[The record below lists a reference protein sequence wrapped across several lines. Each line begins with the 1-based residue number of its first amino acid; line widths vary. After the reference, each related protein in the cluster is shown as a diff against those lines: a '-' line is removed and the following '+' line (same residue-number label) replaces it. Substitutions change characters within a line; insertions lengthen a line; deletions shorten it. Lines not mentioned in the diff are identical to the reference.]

1 MPIHFLDNY
10 AANNLESAIIKKDG
24 SPLHG
29 EIWLYKQFLQFEQY
43 NLLPND
49 TWYLKHNYN
58 LSQHPAS
65 KGKVEGQCDFL
76 MLSKEGLL
84 VIEIKGG
91 GLRVDEND
99 CYYSGNN
106 TGEYQ
111 TQNPFIQ
118 AKEYTHT
125 LKELLDSKAFV
136 YRAVVLPHEAGFEL
150 KGIQLMGYSSLFF
163 SKKDFK
169 HLNENYDSKEINNLF
184 FKFISDLANKSKR
197 KIIQELYPKLTL
209 EKVNKKRFEHF
220 PELKSIELK
229 RLRSELFPIQSSY
242 GYNPEKIND
251 EIILEENYETLK
263 GLRRNLR
270 VLVQGAPGTGKT
282 VLATKFLAENLL
294 KQHKGIVF
302 CANKLIR
309 SKLEHIIISHY
320 GLDPNNIV
328 FRIFSD
334 NVSLDSIPLDIDF
347 LVFDEAQEY
356 FDDGLYDFI
365 DMLNEK
371 LENPKIL
378 ILYDPKQSI
387 VSNSKDLSWYTDFFI
402 ESGYTHYLFDEI
414 YRCVQNK
421 GISIMSSNVLN
432 NRNDEIQKNCKHLI
446 STPQTA
452 GDKLKIFKDIIGDS
466 RFVNSEK
473 IILVHSLLIENFK
486 DFVIDY
492 YKSDIEELTE
502 QNINQVTS
510 KIRFTTPLK
519 YKGLENKAIYLFTDN
534 LDEKSKVQNYVAI
547 TRAMECINII
557 LWKK

>member
-10 AANNLESAIIKKDG
+10 ATNNLELSIKKKDG

-29 EIWLYKQFLQFEQY
+29 EIWLYKQFLEFEKY
-43 NLLPND
+43 NLLPNE

-76 MLSKEGLL
+76 LLSKNGLL

-91 GLRVDEND
+91 SLRVDEND
-99 CYYSGNN
+99 CYYSGNSVS
-106 TGEYQ
+106 EYQ

-136 YRAVVLPHEAGFEL
+136 YRAVILPHEAGFEL

-163 SKKDFK
+163 SKRDFK
-169 HLNENYDSKEINNLF
+169 HLNENYDAKEINNLF

-197 KIIQELYPKLTL
+197 KVIQELYPGLTL
-209 EKVNKKRFEHF
+209 DKVNKKLFVHF

-229 RLRSELFPIQSSY
+229 RLKLELFPIQSSY

-320 GLDPNNIV
+320 GLDANNIS

-334 NVSLDSIPLDIDF
+334 NVSHDSIPSDIDF

-365 DMLNEK
+365 DMLNKK
-371 LENPKIL
+371 LENPKTL

-387 VSNSKDLSWYTDFFI
+387 VSNFKDLSWYADFFI
-402 ESGYTHYLFDEI
+402 EYSHYLFDEI
-414 YRCVQNK
+414 YRCIQNK
-421 GISIMSSNVLN
+421 DISLICNNILN
-432 NRNDEIQKNCKHLI
+432 NRNDEIQKKGGHLI
-446 STPQTA
+446 STPKTV
-452 GDKLKIFKDIIGDS
+452 GDKLKIFRHIIGDS

-473 IILVHSLLIENFK
+473 IILVHSILIEDFR
-486 DFVIDY
+486 DFVVDY

-502 QNINQVTS
+502 ENINQVTS

-534 LDEKSKVQNYVAI
+534 LDEKSKVQNYVAT
-547 TRAMECINII
+547 TRAMESINII